1 MRRATLLLTILLL
14 VLATSCGG
22 GPRQT
27 AVYTDEEGL
36 VRLLPPEVPAGEAD
50 SLGYLLDHYWD
61 GMIFSDTLYSH
72 SVDFMLRAMAGYIPA
87 LEAGDSLR
95 RAEAVRSLMQR
106 AEVDTLAYVRLM
118 DLSEQL
124 LYDKGLY
131 DEYLPFAYAI
141 VESDFPMEWDKA
153 RPEEQIRSIRL
164 NRPGT
169 LASDIPFETL
179 SGDTMRISDLRG
191 KPTILFIYNAPCHT
205 CWGEAE
211 EIDRSP
217 VIGPLVMQ
225 GRVTVLALDK
235 WGEKAI
241 WHDIAVQLPPKWI
254 HGANYTDIDT
264 MEHYI
269 VESVPSVYLLDADGR
284 VLLRNASLPEL
295 KQQLAQL

>member
-1 MRRATLLLTILLL
+1 MRRTLFLLLL
-14 VLATSCGG
+14 VTLLASCGG
-22 GPRQT
+22 KT
-27 AVYTDEEGL
+27 ARTSVYTDEEGL
-36 VRLLPPEVPAGEAD
+36 VRLLPPEVPAGVTD

-61 GMIFSDTLYSH
+61 GMVFSDTLYSH
-72 SVDFMLRAMAGYIPA
+72 SADFMLRAMAGYIPA
-87 LEAGDSLR
+87 LQAGDSLG

-141 VESDFPMEWDKA
+141 VESEFPMEWDKA

-191 KPTILFIYNAPCHT
+191 KTTILFIYNAPCHT
-205 CWGEAE
+205 CRGEAE

-217 VIGPLVMQ
+217 VIGPLVMD

-235 WGEKAI
+235 WGQRSV
-241 WHDIAVQLPPKWI
+241 WHDIAQQMPPKWI
-254 HGANYTDIDT
+254 HGANYTDIDS

-269 VESVPSVYLLDADGR
+269 VESVPSIYLLDADGR
-284 VLLRNASLPEL
+284 VRLRNAHLPEL
-295 KQQLAQL
+295 EQHLSEL